1 MTDRT
6 GQVEI
11 AMTDNGRVP
20 AAWSRRR
27 SSADEALLWDV
38 KAVAR
43 ALGLGV
49 RTVWRLSSSGELPAP
64 ISVGRC
70 KRWERRAI
78 EAYVAA
84 KVAAGGS
91 RKCRP

>member
-1 MTDRT
+1 MSERN
-6 GQVEI
+6 GQHEQI
-11 AMTDNGRVP
+11 A
-20 AAWSRRR
+20 AADIRSASALRRPR

-38 KAVAR
+38 RSVAR

-49 RTVWRLSSSGELPAP
+49 RTVWRLSSSGELPTP

-70 KRWERRAI
+70 RRWERRAI

-84 KVAAGGS
+84 KVAAGRP
-91 RKCRP
+91 RKVRS

>member
-11 AMTDNGRVP
+11 VMTDNGRAP
-20 AAWSRRR
+20 ARRSRPL
-27 SSADEALLWDV
+27 SSADETLLWDV

-49 RTVWRLSSSGELPAP
+49 RTVWRFSSSGELPAP

-70 KRWERRAI
+70 KRWERHAI

-84 KVAAGGS
+84 KVAAGRT
-91 RKCRP
+91 RKVRS